1 MNFLIEFEN
10 NSFFFFSL
18 LEYLSSVLDDF
29 GLKDVADFQDMIE
42 LLKIDADKFDELAEN
57 KPTRMVIISTIRTMR
72 KL

>member
-1 MNFLIEFEN
+1 MNLKIIL
-10 NSFFFFSL
+10 FFFFSL

>member
-1 MNFLIEFEN
+1 
-10 NSFFFFSL
+10 
-18 LEYLSSVLDDF
+18 LDDF